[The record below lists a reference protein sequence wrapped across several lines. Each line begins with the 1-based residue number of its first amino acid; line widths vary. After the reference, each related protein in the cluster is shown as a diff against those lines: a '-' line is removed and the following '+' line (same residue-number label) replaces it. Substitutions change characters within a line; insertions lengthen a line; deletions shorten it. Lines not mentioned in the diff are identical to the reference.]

1 MHLLNLYYSIRC
13 YCRRP
18 HKRVVHGSVPRRLK
32 SRSQRLNSRSQRPI
46 SFPSQ
51 TFHRRYVVIPSTG
64 QDGTRHHPLA
74 APSTRH
80 LHPHDE
86 QARRGSRPHAR
97 RWCPCSTPTDLA
109 GRGNRGSCRIYRSQS
124 LHRVT
129 PSMESL
135 YVCQPPSLTPD
146 LPLPISLPPP
156 RRRRATPGHHAA
168 SARPSPLTL

>member
-86 QARRGSRPHAR
+86 QARHGSRPHAR
-97 RWCPCSTPTDLA
+97 RWCPCSAPVPS
-109 GRGNRGSCRIYRSQS
+109 GQPRISQS
-124 LHRVT
+124 EEIADHAGSTAPNLCIASRL
-129 PSMESL
+129 PWSL
-135 YVCQPPSLTPD
+135 CTY
-146 LPLPISLPPP
+146 
-156 RRRRATPGHHAA
+156 A
-168 SARPSPLTL
+168 SPRPSPLICHS